1 MEAEKKK
8 QEVEEKKRAAA
19 QRKKDA
25 VESLEHRLT
34 KGIDYSEFLADRI
47 QKNLSIRRQV
57 LPQPKL
63 ITGGEMRPLALILTS
78 TLTSD
83 PLIRTLTQ
91 TLALT
96 LALNREPAWNPS
108 PSPYPNPT
116 PNPNQVRC
124 GPTSWCAPPR
134 R

>member
-8 QEVEEKKRAAA
+8 LEAEEKKRVAA
-19 QRKKDA
+19 QRKKDDIKR
-25 VESLEHRLT
+25 LEVLLI
-34 KGIDYSEFLADRI
+34 KGISFSEFLADRI
-47 QKNLSIRRQV
+47 RKEDIRETV

-63 ITGGEMRPLALILTS
+63 ITGGEMRPLALTLTS

-96 LALNREPAWNPS
+96 LALNREPACNPS
-108 PSPYPNPT
+108 PSPYPNPP

>member
-47 QKNLSIRRQV
+47 RKEDIRETV

-96 LALNREPAWNPS
+96 LALNREPACNPS
-108 PSPYPNPT
+108 PSPYPNPP

>member
-8 QEVEEKKRAAA
+8 QEVEEKKLEAEEKKRAAA

-47 QKNLSIRRQV
+47 RKDLSIRGPV

-63 ITGGEMRPLALILTS
+63 ITGGEMRP
-78 TLTSD
+78 
-83 PLIRTLTQ
+83 
-91 TLALT
+91 
-96 LALNREPAWNPS
+96 
-108 PSPYPNPT
+108 
-116 PNPNQVRC
+116 
-124 GPTSWCAPPR
+124 
-134 R
+134 

>member
-19 QRKKDA
+19 QRKKDEL
-25 VESLEHRLT
+25 ESLEHRLT

-47 QKNLSIRRQV
+47 RKEDIRETV

-63 ITGGEMRPLALILTS
+63 ITGGEMRPLALTLTS

-83 PLIRTLTQ
+83 PLTRTLTQ

-96 LALNREPAWNPS
+96 LATNRVLTRNPS
-108 PSPYPNPT
+108 PSPYHNPP